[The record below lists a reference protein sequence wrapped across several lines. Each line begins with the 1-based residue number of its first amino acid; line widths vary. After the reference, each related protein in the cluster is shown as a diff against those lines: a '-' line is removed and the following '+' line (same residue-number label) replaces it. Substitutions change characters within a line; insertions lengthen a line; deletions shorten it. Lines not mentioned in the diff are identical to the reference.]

1 MLPMSI
7 CSIGRLSFL
16 ELEVSYSCWS
26 KEKLNHLLKTD
37 GVILFTDFLTD
48 KMLYNDPVMIP

>member
-37 GVILFTDFLTD
+37 GIVHRFSDR
-48 KMLYNDPVMIP
+48 